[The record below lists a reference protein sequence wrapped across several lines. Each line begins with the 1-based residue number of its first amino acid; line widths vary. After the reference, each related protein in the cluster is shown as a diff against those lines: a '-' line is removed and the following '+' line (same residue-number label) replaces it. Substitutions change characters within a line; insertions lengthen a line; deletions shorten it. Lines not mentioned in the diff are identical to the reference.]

1 MAIPEAIDIT
11 EPSAMVIRMSF
22 VVELDSL
29 VDVCTARAK
38 TELLFHS
45 IVIAGR
51 EGVAIGFM
59 LGAEVMLDF

>member
-29 VDVCTARAK
+29 VDVCTARAE